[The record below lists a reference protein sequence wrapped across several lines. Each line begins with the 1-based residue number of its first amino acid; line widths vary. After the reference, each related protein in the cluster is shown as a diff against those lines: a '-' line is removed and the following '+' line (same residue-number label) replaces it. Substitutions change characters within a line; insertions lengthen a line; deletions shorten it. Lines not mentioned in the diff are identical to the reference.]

1 MGERVDTAGVWIRP
15 EDADQPKLERLRR
28 VVAVNIG
35 PDADVAVPWLV
46 WGNGLPRSWLFSKL
60 ESGAQVL
67 ILPPWPESG
76 FAGLPAVRTEVAP
89 SSHLSLQD
97 NSYAVGATCA
107 MEQTSA
113 WQAHGLFV
121 SSKLAWLVAY
131 EPFVGAGRAWL
142 CTAELLIASP
152 TTRPREARRLIVDLV
167 AYLTTMCRKQ
177 QATRAGMDEEKES
190 LPGRFSCDDVP
201 YLLAVLA
208 LTGMVDAERT
218 AQFVHRRLGV
228 EPDMAKV
235 QQVLTHPDVQA
246 ALAQSLGSRTQLVE
260 VVDNLGFRSYRL
272 EIEETAL

>member
-1 MGERVDTAGVWIRP
+1 
-15 EDADQPKLERLRR
+15 
-28 VVAVNIG
+28 
-35 PDADVAVPWLV
+35 
-46 WGNGLPRSWLFSKL
+46 
-60 ESGAQVL
+60 
-67 ILPPWPESG
+67 
-76 FAGLPAVRTEVAP
+76 
-89 SSHLSLQD
+89 
-97 NSYAVGATCA
+97 
-107 MEQTSA
+107 
-113 WQAHGLFV
+113 
-121 SSKLAWLVAY
+121 
-131 EPFVGAGRAWL
+131 
-142 CTAELLIASP
+142 
-152 TTRPREARRLIVDLV
+152 
-167 AYLTTMCRKQ
+167 MCRKQ